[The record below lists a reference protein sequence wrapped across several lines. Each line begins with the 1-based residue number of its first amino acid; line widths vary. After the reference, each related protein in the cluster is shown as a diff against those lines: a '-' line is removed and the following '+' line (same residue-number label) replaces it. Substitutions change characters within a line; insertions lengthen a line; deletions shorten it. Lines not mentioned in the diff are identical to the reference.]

1 MRKKMMTKVTKVTKM
16 TKMTKTKKRET
27 KNLFVVVDLDKIW
40 KLDL

>member
-27 KNLFVVVDLDKIW
+27 KNLFVGVELDNIW